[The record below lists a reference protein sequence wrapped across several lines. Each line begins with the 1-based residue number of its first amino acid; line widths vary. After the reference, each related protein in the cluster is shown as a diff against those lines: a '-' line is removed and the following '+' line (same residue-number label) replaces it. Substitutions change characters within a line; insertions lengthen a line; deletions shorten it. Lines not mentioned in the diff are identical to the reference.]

1 MHIILP
7 LSFLL
12 YSPNAYAGGGFVN
25 GSVNL
30 LIFVIVIA
38 VLARKPV
45 SKMLELRAAT
55 IKRNIAQAQ
64 ELLEESQKKN
74 AEITAQLENL
84 TAEMEKMRS
93 DADTQIENMKKD
105 IERKAQEDIEAIRQ
119 NAKRSVQDELAR
131 AQQQLKKE
139 TAQAA
144 LELAEEI
151 IKQQIETQ
159 DQQRLFASFT
169 QAVEEAPN
177 V

>member
-1 MHIILP
+1 MAPRQCSSSRKANNSVFLGLTEYILP
-7 LSFLL
+7 RAVPPFGDRPRGFL
-12 YSPNAYAGGGFVN
+12 
-25 GSVNL
+25 
-30 LIFVIVIA
+30 
-38 VLARKPV
+38 
-45 SKMLELRAAT
+45 E
-55 IKRNIAQAQ
+55 Q
-64 ELLEESQKKN
+64 LEESQKKN

-93 DADTQIENMKKD
+93 DADAQIENMKKD

-144 LELAEEI
+144 LELAEEL

>member
-30 LIFVIVIA
+30 LIFLIVIA
-38 VLARKPV
+38 ALARKPV

-64 ELLEESQKKN
+64 EQLEEAQKKN

-84 TAEMEKMRS
+84 THQFVATWIVFQIGLHFEKPIDIDFDQKRF
-93 DADTQIENMKKD
+93 QIELPRIVFLNKFRD
-105 IERKAQEDIEAIRQ
+105 F
-119 NAKRSVQDELAR
+119 
-131 AQQQLKKE
+131 LK
-139 TAQAA
+139 
-144 LELAEEI
+144 
-151 IKQQIETQ
+151 
-159 DQQRLFASFT
+159 
-169 QAVEEAPN
+169 P
-177 V
+177 

>member
-1 MHIILP
+1 MHILIP
-7 LSFLL
+7 ISFLL
-12 YSPNAYAGGGFVN
+12 YSPNAYAGGDFVT
-25 GSVNL
+25 GSINL
-30 LIFVIVIA
+30 LLFIIVIVA
-38 VLARKPV
+38 LARKPV

-64 ELLEESQKKN
+64 ELLKEAQQHN
-74 AEITAQLENL
+74 AEITEQLENL
-84 TAEMEKMRS
+84 NAELNKMRANADIQIEKM
-93 DADTQIENMKKD
+93 KKELD
-105 IERKAQEDIEAIRQ
+105 RKAIEDIEAIRQ